1 MERRKTGRP
10 SKGDRRM
17 VAARLPRPL
26 AEAAHEHAA
35 RRGMTITDFV
45 GELIA
50 AEVGTIYQTQEV
62 LPRTA

>member
-10 SKGDRRM
+10 HKGDRRM

-26 AEAAHEHAA
+26 ADAAYEHAVQ
-35 RRGMTITDFV
+35 RGMTFNDLV
-45 GELIA
+45 GELLA